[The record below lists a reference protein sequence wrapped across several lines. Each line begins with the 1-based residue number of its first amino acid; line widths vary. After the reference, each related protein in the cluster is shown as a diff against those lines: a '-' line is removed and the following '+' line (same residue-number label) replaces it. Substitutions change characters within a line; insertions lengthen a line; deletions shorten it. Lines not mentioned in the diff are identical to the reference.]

1 MIPEIALMLALAAS
15 DMFEQML
22 KLEGEWEGSYEWTD
36 GRSGGGAMRVRYTVT
51 GAGSALIEDLINE
64 EGVATMTTVYH
75 LSGED
80 LRMTHYCA
88 AGNQPRMKLN
98 AKKSTAQELVFDFDG
113 GTNLN
118 PRRDTHMHSM
128 VLTLPAPGGPQKIH
142 VAGIGFDK
150 GKEQPSCSNTLT
162 RRN

>member
-1 MIPEIALMLALAAS
+1 MIPEIALMLALSAS

-36 GRSGGGAMRVRYTVT
+36 GRSGGGAMRIRYTVT

-88 AGNQPRMKLN
+88 ARNQPRLKSSLFSEAPPAAEFQLVDVTGLTKYGSVQAFRIEIVDADHLN
-98 AKKSTAQELVFDFDG
+98 LRFTFAG
-113 GTNLN
+113 N
-118 PRRDTHMHSM
+118 PKTSGVENIRLKRVT
-128 VLTLPAPGGPQKIH
+128 T
-142 VAGIGFDK
+142 
-150 GKEQPSCSNTLT
+150 
-162 RRN
+162 

>member
-1 MIPEIALMLALAAS
+1 MIPEIALMLALSAS

-75 LSGED
+75 VDGAD

-88 AGNQPRMKLN
+88 ARNQPRLRSSLFSDAPPAAEFQLVDVTGLTTYGSVQAFRIEIVDADHLN
-98 AKKSTAQELVFDFDG
+98 LRFTFAG
-113 GTNLN
+113 N
-118 PRRDTHMHSM
+118 PKTSGVENIRLKRVT
-128 VLTLPAPGGPQKIH
+128 T
-142 VAGIGFDK
+142 
-150 GKEQPSCSNTLT
+150 
-162 RRN
+162 

>member
-1 MIPEIALMLALAAS
+1 MIPEIALMLALSAS

-22 KLEGEWEGSYEWTD
+22 KLEGEWEGSYEWSE

-75 LSGED
+75 LDGAD

-88 AGNQPRMKLN
+88 ARNQPRLKSSGFSDAPPAADFQLVDVTGLTKYGSVQAFRIEIVDAEHLN
-98 AKKSTAQELVFDFDG
+98 LRFTFAG
-113 GTNLN
+113 N
-118 PRRDTHMHSM
+118 PKTS
-128 VLTLPAPGGPQKIH
+128 
-142 VAGIGFDK
+142 GI
-150 GKEQPSCSNTLT
+150 ENIRLT
-162 RRN
+162 RVTT

>member
-1 MIPEIALMLALAAS
+1 MIPEIALMMALAAS

-22 KLEGEWEGSYEWTD
+22 KLEGEWAGSYEWTD

-75 LSGED
+75 VDGAD

-88 AGNQPRMKLN
+88 ARNQPRLKSSLFSDAPPAAEFQLVDVTGLTKYGSVQAFRIEIVDADHLN
-98 AKKSTAQELVFDFDG
+98 LRFTFAG
-113 GTNLN
+113 N
-118 PRRDTHMHSM
+118 PKTSGVENIRLARVT
-128 VLTLPAPGGPQKIH
+128 T
-142 VAGIGFDK
+142 
-150 GKEQPSCSNTLT
+150 
-162 RRN
+162 

>member
-1 MIPEIALMLALAAS
+1 MFPEIALMLALSAS

-88 AGNQPRMKLN
+88 ARNQPRLKSSLFSDAPPAAEFQLVDVTGLTKYGSVQAFRIEIVDADHLN
-98 AKKSTAQELVFDFDG
+98 LRFTFAG
-113 GTNLN
+113 N
-118 PRRDTHMHSM
+118 PKTSGVENIRLKRVT
-128 VLTLPAPGGPQKIH
+128 T
-142 VAGIGFDK
+142 
-150 GKEQPSCSNTLT
+150 
-162 RRN
+162 

>member
-1 MIPEIALMLALAAS
+1 MIPEIALMLALSAS
-15 DMFEQML
+15 DMFEEML

-88 AGNQPRMKLN
+88 ARNQPRLKSSLLSN
-98 AKKSTAQELVFDFDG
+98 APPAAEFELVDVTGLTKYGSVQAFRIEIVDADHL
-113 GTNLN
+113 NLRFTFAGN
-118 PRRDTHMHSM
+118 PKTSGVENIRLKRVT
-128 VLTLPAPGGPQKIH
+128 T
-142 VAGIGFDK
+142 
-150 GKEQPSCSNTLT
+150 
-162 RRN
+162 